1 MFHIFIFRNVRL
13 KNCTT
18 IRPLESHIRE
28 IFVYTLMPNV
38 TDGILS
44 LMAMNAA
51 VLCQL
56 IQLFTLTG
64 VVELPRSTVSISLMA
79 FVRIFVGARLA
90 LNSGY
95 ANAVALHWV
104 TLTQDG

>member
-1 MFHIFIFRNVRL
+1 MTVFLIVFHIFIFRNARL

-18 IRPLESHIRE
+18 ILPLESHTKEAFRFIL
-28 IFVYTLMPNV
+28 IPNV

-64 VVELPRSTVSISLMA
+64 VVEFPLSTVTIPLMA
-79 FVRIFVGARLA
+79 SVRIFVGARLA
-90 LNSGY
+90 LNSG
-95 ANAVALHWV
+95 
-104 TLTQDG
+104 